1 MSTPSSDPPGATST
15 PGTDN
20 AEATTISELA
30 VMQPYLANLKAVVS
44 TLLAEEPAGTPMCY
58 SLVDGNNV
66 VYEQRDGNLALRP
79 ELIFEADKCLPP
91 ETRSQVIVVWPQ
103 WKWDKLGAPNQTPQT
118 VARLFDPLRQGTSVY
133 FALVDYP
140 TPYPPKNGHVYLPDG
155 TKKDQPWCT
164 LPGMWKADHLACE
177 LDDAILTALH
187 CEITR
192 NNRCAIAVS
201 GDRRVIK
208 TRKELNKLQAWVD
221 AAYREPRS
229 KFYVT
234 TTFMKVTVG
243 AVSAAATFL
252 LGIPRAPNQVGEQ

>member
-140 TPYPPKNGHVYLPDG
+140 TPNKVVGKTWLPNGA
-155 TKKDQPWCT
+155 KKDQWWCL
-164 LPGMWKADHLACE
+164 LPGMSKADHLACE

-192 NNRCAIAVS
+192 NSRCAIAVS

-208 TRKELNKLQAWVD
+208 TRKDLNELQAWVD
-221 AAYREPRS
+221 AARADTS
-229 KFYVT
+229 SNFYVK

>member
-1 MSTPSSDPPGATST
+1 MSTPSSDPPQGDAD
-15 PGTDN
+15 P
-20 AEATTISELA
+20 EQRPPQATTISQLA
-30 VMQPYLANLKAVVS
+30 VMKPYLANLEAVVR

-79 ELIFEADKCLPP
+79 ELITEADKCLPP
-91 ETRSQVIVVWPQ
+91 DTRSQVIVVWPQ
-103 WKWDKLGAPNQTPQT
+103 WKWNKLGTSGLTPQT
-118 VARLFDPLRQGTSVY
+118 FARLFDPLRQGTSVY

-140 TPYPPKNGHVYLPDG
+140 KPRTLGREMWLPNG
-155 TKKDQPWCT
+155 TKKPQMWCL
-164 LPGMWKADHLACE
+164 LPGMTQADHLACE

-208 TRKELNKLQAWVD
+208 TRENLNELQAWVD
-221 AAYREPRS
+221 AARAKPRS
-229 KFYVT
+229 NFYVK
-234 TTFMKVTVG
+234 TTFKKVTVG
-243 AVSAAATFL
+243 AVSAAA
-252 LGIPRAPNQVGEQ
+252 LGGINPRANGVEEQ